1 MSHISQT
8 LDAAENTASPVR
20 GPAARHEM
28 RVWLGML
35 AGLVL
40 LPWVLQAGGLTM
52 TSVVDCVLLAMVGL
66 GLNLLLGHTGLVSF
80 GHAALFGLGGYALTI
95 VQQRFFPDSVL
106 MPLLLALALVLVSS
120 LVLGAVILRRKGVYF
135 SLLTLA
141 LSALTFTVAFR
152 WTALTG
158 GENGLGGIERRSLF
172 GLRLDDPWTF

>member
-66 GLNLLLGHTGLVSF
+66 YSRTDGVDDPGAGASGLLAADF
-80 GHAALFGLGGYALTI
+80 AALRNDWPA
-95 VQQRFFPDSVL
+95 
-106 MPLLLALALVLVSS
+106 
-120 LVLGAVILRRKGVYF
+120 
-135 SLLTLA
+135 
-141 LSALTFTVAFR
+141 
-152 WTALTG
+152 
-158 GENGLGGIERRSLF
+158 RSWKLQAS
-172 GLRLDDPWTF
+172 